1 MNIELL
7 TPACGESVSLLTV
20 AQQAMVEGRRCAKVD
35 NDIDWENLKMK
46 GTENSYPQPVKFSWK
61 INGTLNDG
69 ASVKLLIGNDPA
81 FEDAKSISVS
91 CEDTETEVYNFHA
104 NREYFWKIAVSGPEG
119 ETESAYSSFLTTDVA
134 PTFFRV
140 EGITNVRDIGGW
152 KTMDGK
158 VVKRNRIYRGSEMDT
173 HHALTEDG
181 RQVLRNELKIR
192 CDLDLRG
199 EAEGKVF
206 ESPIGSDIRFALIP
220 CKAYAEFME
229 PERFE
234 VTRALFS
241 LFADETAYPI
251 YLHCWGGADRAGTL
265 VLMLNALLGVDD
277 ESLLTDYEMTLFSI
291 WGERSRKS
299 DLFCQLMAALDAYA
313 KEGSTLSE
321 KVVSYLRAAGVT
333 DEQMDK
339 IRAIMLETR

>member
-1 MNIELL
+1 MKIELL
-7 TPACGESVSLLTV
+7 APARGESISLLTV
-20 AQQAMVEGRRCAKVD
+20 AQLAMVEGRRCAKVD

-46 GTENSYPQPVKFSWK
+46 GTENSYPEPVKFSWK
-61 INGTLNDG
+61 ISGTLTD
-69 ASVKLLIGNDPA
+69 ACSVRLIVSNDPDFREA
-81 FEDAKSISVS
+81 KVFEVS
-91 CEDTETEVYNFHA
+91 FTETEKEVYNLRA

-119 ETESAYSSFLTTDVA
+119 EMESDFSAFSTSDIA

-140 EGITNVRDIGGW
+140 EGITNVRDVGGW

-158 VVKRNRIYRGSEMDT
+158 VVKRSMVYRGSEMDT

-181 RQVLRNELKIR
+181 RRVLRN
-192 CDLDLRG
+192 DLDLRG
-199 EAEGKVF
+199 EAEGKIF
-206 ESPIGSDIRFALIP
+206 ESPIGSDVRFALIP

-265 VLMLNALLGVDD
+265 VLMLNALLGVYD
-277 ESLLTDYEMTLFSI
+277 ESLLTDYEMTLFSV

-299 DLFCQLMAALDAYA
+299 DLFCRLMAALDTYA
-313 KEGSTLSE
+313 EEGSTLSE

-333 DEQMDK
+333 DEQMEK

>member
-1 MNIELL
+1 MKIELL
-7 TPACGESVSLLTV
+7 APVCGESISLLTV
-20 AQQAMVEGRRCAKVD
+20 AQQAMVEGRRCANVD

-46 GTENSYPQPVKFSWK
+46 GTENSHPQPVNFSWK
-61 INGTLNDG
+61 INGTLTNDS
-69 ASVKLLIGNDPA
+69 SVKLLISNDPA
-81 FEDAKSISVS
+81 FKDARNVEVS
-91 CEDTETEVYNFHA
+91 SADSETEVYNFHA

-119 ETESAYSSFLTTDVA
+119 LVESPVSSFLTSDAA

-158 VVKRNRIYRGSEMDT
+158 FVRRNMVYRGSEMDT

-192 CDLDLRG
+192 TDLDLRG
-199 EAEGKVF
+199 EAEGKIF
-206 ESPIGSDIRFALIP
+206 ESPIGSDIRFAFIP

-299 DLFCQLMAALDAYA
+299 DLFCQLMAALDTYA

-333 DEQMDK
+333 EEQMEK
-339 IRAIMLETR
+339 IRALMLETR

>member
-7 TPACGESVSLLTV
+7 KPAAGESLSLLTV
-20 AQQAMVEGRRCAKVD
+20 GQKAMVDGLRYAQVD

-46 GTENSYPQPVKFSWK
+46 GTENSHPQPVKFSWK
-61 INGTLNDG
+61 LSGTSGN
-69 ASVKLLIGNDPA
+69 ASCVRLLISESPA
-81 FEDAKSISVS
+81 FENAKIIEVTPGDS
-91 CEDTETEVYNFHA
+91 EAEVYNFHA
-104 NREYFWKIAVSGPEG
+104 ARTYYWKIAVSDSKANF
-119 ETESAYSSFLTTDVA
+119 ESEISSFSTQDIP

-158 VVKRNRIYRGSEMDT
+158 KVKLNRIYRGSEMDT
-173 HHALTEDG
+173 HHALTEAG
-181 RQVLRNELKIR
+181 REVLRNELLIKT
-192 CDLDLRG
+192 DLDLRG
-199 EAEGKVF
+199 EAMGKIF
-206 ESPIGSDIRFALIP
+206 ESPIGSDIRFAFIP

-299 DLFCQLMAALDAYA
+299 DLFCQLMAALNTYA
-313 KEGSTLSE
+313 PEESTLSE
-321 KVVSYLRAAGVT
+321 KVTAYLRAAGVT
-333 DEQMDK
+333 DEQMEK
-339 IRAIMLETR
+339 IRQLMLEA

>member
-1 MNIELL
+1 MKIELL
-7 TPACGESVSLLTV
+7 APARGESISLLTV
-20 AQQAMVEGRRCAKVD
+20 AQLAMVEGRRCAKVD

-46 GTENSYPQPVKFSWK
+46 GTENSYPEPVKFSWK
-61 INGTLNDG
+61 ISGTLTD
-69 ASVKLLIGNDPA
+69 ACSVRLIVSNDPDFREA
-81 FEDAKSISVS
+81 KVFEVS
-91 CEDTETEVYNFHA
+91 FTETEKEVYNLHA

-119 ETESAYSSFLTTDVA
+119 EMESDFSAFSTSDIA

-140 EGITNVRDIGGW
+140 EGITNVRDVGGW

-158 VVKRNRIYRGSEMDT
+158 VVKRSMVYRGSEMDT

-181 RQVLRNELKIR
+181 RRVLRNDLLIR
-192 CDLDLRG
+192 TDLDLRG
-199 EAEGKVF
+199 EAEGKIF
-206 ESPIGSDIRFALIP
+206 ESPIGSDIRFAFIP

-333 DEQMDK
+333 DEQMEK

>member
-1 MNIELL
+1 MNIELVA
-7 TPACGESVSLLTV
+7 PINGESICLLTV
-20 AQQAMVEGRRCAKVD
+20 AQQAMVEGRRCAEVD

-46 GTENSYPQPVKFSWK
+46 GTENSHPQPVKFSW
-61 INGTLNDG
+61 NLSGTAADNQ
-69 ASVKLLIGNDPA
+69 SVKLFIGS
-81 FEDAKSISVS
+81 DASFKDARIIECNPS
-91 CEDTETEVYNFHA
+91 ETEKEVYNFHA
-104 NREYFWKIAVSGPEG
+104 NREYFWKVSVCGADG
-119 ETESAYSSFLTTDVA
+119 CFESPVSSFTTLDIA

-152 KTMDGK
+152 KTMDGRK
-158 VVKRNRIYRGSEMDT
+158 VKRNMIYRGSEMDT

-181 RQVLRNELKIR
+181 RQILRNDLCIR
-192 CDLDLRG
+192 TDLDLRG
-199 EAEGKVF
+199 EAMGKIF
-206 ESPIGSDIRFALIP
+206 ESPIGSDIRFAFIP

-299 DLFCQLMAALDAYA
+299 ELFCQLMAALNTYGTS
-313 KEGSTLSE
+313 ESTLSE
-321 KVVSYLRAAGVT
+321 KVTAYLKAAGVT
-333 DEQMDK
+333 QQQMEK
-339 IRAIMLETR
+339 IRSLMLEAR